1 MVDYRSLKA
10 SYSSHVVMTLVA
22 GGMTLPVAKMAE
34 GYVVLRDPVALP
46 RCDGELRISVDGRE
60 HSWRVTLDNG
70 AVPFD
75 ATVTIREI

>member
-10 SYSSHVVMTLVA
+10 SYSSHVAMTLVA

-34 GYVVLRDPVALP
+34 GYVVLREPVSLP
-46 RCDGELRISVDGRE
+46 RCDGELRLSIDGRE
-60 HSWRVTLDNG
+60 HTWRVALDNG

-75 ATVTIREI
+75 TTVAIREI